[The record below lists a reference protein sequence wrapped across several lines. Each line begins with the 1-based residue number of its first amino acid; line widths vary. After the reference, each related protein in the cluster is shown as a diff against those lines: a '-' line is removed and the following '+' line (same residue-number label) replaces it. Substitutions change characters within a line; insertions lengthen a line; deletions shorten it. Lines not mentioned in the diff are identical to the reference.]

1 MRWGRYPGRPRG
13 NSGESVR
20 SCLVHWAVSKLM
32 TTSACFKPGCR
43 VPPTLTCL
51 MGQPLYPTPALPT
64 LSPRLCPHSPGLP
77 LLLAPSLRFLD
88 SSPVPSPPCQ
98 TSPALCLLFLKLQPH
113 ILTSSRVPDCNTDC
127 YILVAQGLLCP
138 PWGFTL

>member
-13 NSGESVR
+13 NTGESVR

-51 MGQPLYPTPALPT
+51 KGQPPCLTPALPII
-64 LSPRLCPHSPGLP
+64 SPRLCPHSPGLP
-77 LLLAPSLRFLD
+77 LLLAPS
-88 SSPVPSPPCQ
+88 SSPPCQ

-113 ILTSSRVPDCNTDC
+113 ILTSSRVPDCNTDFVYC
-127 YILVAQGLLCP
+127 ILVAQGLLCL